1 MLEND
6 YLKII
11 LESNLLNFLVVLF
24 LVIYFLPRA
33 LKKSLEDKKVLLN
46 KEVLELET
54 QKLGY
59 QEKLN
64 KIEAKIDSIKHD
76 AGAIINSAEQA
87 AEVLKRQIIDS
98 AELEIEKMKSLAYQ
112 EIEDKKK
119 KAYQEVEA
127 YFIEKAVVSVQASFL
142 EKIEK
147 GEDNKHLAAFASL
160 KSIDCK

>member
-59 QEKLN
+59 QEKLS
-64 KIEAKIDSIKHD
+64 KIELKIDSIKSD
-76 AGAIINSAEQA
+76 ADAILSSAEQA

-98 AELEIEKMKSLAYQ
+98 AELEIERMKSLAYR

-127 YFIEKAVVSVQASFL
+127 YFIEKAVASVQANFL
-142 EKIEK
+142 EKIDK
-147 GEDNKHLAAFASL
+147 GEDNKHLAAFVSL
-160 KSIDCK
+160 KSIDYK

>member
-24 LVIYFLPRA
+24 LVVYFLPRA

-46 KEVLELET
+46 KEVVELET

-64 KIEAKIDSIKHD
+64 K
-76 AGAIINSAEQA
+76 
-87 AEVLKRQIIDS
+87 
-98 AELEIEKMKSLAYQ
+98 
-112 EIEDKKK
+112 
-119 KAYQEVEA
+119 
-127 YFIEKAVVSVQASFL
+127 
-142 EKIEK
+142 
-147 GEDNKHLAAFASL
+147 
-160 KSIDCK
+160 

>member
-24 LVIYFLPRA
+24 LVVYFLPKV

-46 KEVLELET
+46 KEAVELEN

-59 QEKLN
+59 QEKLS
-64 KIEAKIDSIKHD
+64 KIESKIDSIKSD
-76 AGAIINSAEQA
+76 ADAIVNSAEQA
-87 AEVLKRQIIDS
+87 AEVLKKQIIES
-98 AELEIEKMKSLAYQ
+98 AELEIEKMKSLAYR
-112 EIEDKKK
+112 EIEDKKE

-127 YFIEKAVVSVQASFL
+127 FFIEKAVVSVQANFL

-147 GEDNKHLAAFASL
+147 GEDSKHLAAFVSL
-160 KSIDCK
+160 KSIDYK

>member
-1 MLEND
+1 MFEND

-24 LVIYFLPRA
+24 LVVYFLPKV

-46 KEVLELET
+46 KEAVELEN

-59 QEKLN
+59 QEKLS
-64 KIEAKIDSIKHD
+64 KIESKIDSIKSD
-76 AGAIINSAEQA
+76 ADAIVNSAEQA
-87 AEVLKRQIIDS
+87 AEVLKKQIIES
-98 AELEIEKMKSLAYQ
+98 AELEIEKMKSLAYR
-112 EIEDKKK
+112 EIEDKKE

-127 YFIEKAVVSVQASFL
+127 FFIEKAVVSVQANFL

-147 GEDNKHLAAFASL
+147 GEDSKHLAAFVSL
-160 KSIDCK
+160 KSIDYK